1 MEKSFP
7 CQEKVL
13 LIFQK
18 GKRILKNPL
27 RKTIFPMNL
36 NRDSEAHG
44 ILYLESCPAGESVL
58 GADKSIKKVA
68 SFHHFLVALV
78 VSLGNLKAGPDVLK
92 VRSKDDDLHFPFFS
106 CLPRPDADSFARAG
120 DYGGLGWE
128 RHDEFKDGL
137 LILIPSRPHY
147 SDFHFAPSQKIEGRP
162 Q

>member
-1 MEKSFP
+1 MPRKSPSYIPKREKNTEKSIAKDHFP
-7 CQEKVL
+7 YEPEPGFRGPRHIRPQ
-13 LIFQK
+13 IFSVDES
-18 GKRILKNPL
+18 ILRANED
-27 RKTIFPMNL
+27 M
-36 NRDSEAHG
+36 
-44 ILYLESCPAGESVL
+44 
-58 GADKSIKKVA
+58 KKIA
-68 SFHHFLVALV
+68 CFHHFLVALV
-78 VSLGNLKAGPDVLK
+78 VSLGNLKTGPDVLK
-92 VRSKDDDLHFPFFS
+92 VRSKNDDLHFPFFS